1 MYSYKEGEY
10 EWKERDSIET
20 FVCFCGILC
29 MLLAFFMDD
38 NFLYIIL
45 DAFFIVVIK
54 GIFGNFFSIAAGF
67 AVEGVSLYGRQGGK
81 FYE

>member
-29 MLLAFFMDD
+29 MLLAFFLDD
-38 NFLYIIL
+38 NFLYIIWML
-45 DAFFIVVIK
+45 FYYCDQRYLWK
-54 GIFGNFFSIAAGF
+54 FFSIAAGF
-67 AVEGVSLYGRQGGK
+67 AAEGVGLYERRGG
-81 FYE
+81 